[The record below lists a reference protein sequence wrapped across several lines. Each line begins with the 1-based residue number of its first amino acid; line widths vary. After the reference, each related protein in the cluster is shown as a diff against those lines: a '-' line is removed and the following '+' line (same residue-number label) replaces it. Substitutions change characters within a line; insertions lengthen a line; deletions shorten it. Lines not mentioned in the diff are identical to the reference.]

1 MATIEAGAGDAPGKL
16 FRGYDGIV
24 RGMLNESAVTGGS
37 DDHGGGRTVVNIQ
50 VCESA
55 SKLAKALE
63 IDASLSVSY
72 LKALNVTAKMNFMKK
87 LNATARSVSIVVY
100 ACHETGSSTAS
111 NVKLKDDVKAPNND
125 DEAADFV
132 AIYGDSYVSEATQ
145 GGEYYAVYTF
155 HTETE
160 KQQQELKAELDAKGV
175 ISSVTVKAEAQTK
188 LSDFLKKTTTSWT
201 FDQEVTGLRNPSLP
215 DQDKL
220 VQFAI
225 EFSKTE
231 PTAAVITGFKVS
243 GYEGVPGIGR
253 TKFTKIS
260 KNRRHFL
267 GAEGVLLAFAH
278 LTGIRN
284 QIAWLKRIYRRY
296 NYKGDA
302 ELNSFEIA
310 VTKDL
315 ATINEQIDDYQDN
328 PAADFKK
335 PDLPSL
341 AKGEPVL
348 TYAVGQTQSFGGE
361 GAGNFNFMAVGEA
374 FRNQVKIASI
384 RLADGENV
392 VKRIEIGYASD
403 KSTWTVV
410 QGAADGIGREL
421 FILEDDHFP
430 KKFRINHGTYVD
442 RIEIHLD
449 DGRFTSAGGSGGG
462 MTEWTVPQGSVV
474 LGFAG
479 RAGAKLDQLK
489 IVHAAL
495 KPAEYRTP
503 LR

>member
-1 MATIEAGAGDAPGKL
+1 MVATNAGAGDAPGKL

-24 RGMLNESAVTGGS
+24 RGMLNETAVAGDS
-37 DDHGGGRTVVNIQ
+37 DDRGGGRTVVNIQ

-111 NVKLKDDVKAPNND
+111 NVKLKNNVKAPTND

-188 LSDFLKKTTTSWT
+188 LSDFLKTTTTSWT

-220 VQFAI
+220 IQFAI

-231 PTAAVITGFKVS
+231 PTAPVITGFKVS
-243 GYEGVPGIGR
+243 GYEGVEGIVR
-253 TKFTKIS
+253 RKFLKIVD
-260 KNRRHFL
+260 NRDHFL
-267 GAEGVLLAFAH
+267 GDDGVLQSLSR
-278 LTGIRN
+278 LTGIKN
-284 QIAWLKRIYRRY
+284 QISWLKRIYRRY
-296 NYKGDA
+296 KYEGDKKLETFEGLVEADLGAINKQVTAYKRD
-302 ELNSFEIA
+302 
-310 VTKDL
+310 
-315 ATINEQIDDYQDN
+315 
-328 PAADFKK
+328 PAADFAT
-335 PDLPSL
+335 PPLPSL
-341 AKGEPVL
+341 KQGEPVL

-410 QGAADGIGREL
+410 QGGSDGIGREL

-430 KKFRINHGTYVD
+430 KRFRINHGTYVD
-442 RIEIHLD
+442 RIEVHLD
-449 DGRFTSAGGSGGG
+449 DGRFTLAGGSGGG
-462 MTEWTVPQGSVV
+462 LTEWTVPEGSVV

-489 IVHAAL
+489 IIHAAL
-495 KPAEYRTP
+495 KPAEYRMP